1 MQTKGI
7 NINGNKVVWAFEI
20 IAMIIT
26 YAGNN
31 ILQIS
36 YRTLVLDIIPIEHQH
51 PCALMMIVDS
61 SLSKIIICFIFAIVH
76 GVSENGND
84 EIINKRLMI
93 GMYAFA
99 MVFVFI
105 SVLTTFFT
113 ATENIEEEQIPLKE
127 FVIDCFRSL
136 KNSNKY
142 TIKNW
147 IILLLGWIANVSFL
161 QLNSQMFTFFS
172 YANSEFDDQYK
183 LYSISSI
190 GDIQSLILAIIH
202 LIYSIILF
210 SQNTYPWYLM
220 WISNLVNAVMYL
232 IPMFLVIWYVG
243 FDGAPEQES
252 SYRAA
257 IIGIIICQVIMIVP
271 NAISSAQLLSVP
283 FAVLKNI
290 VDNIHFGLYVGLFN
304 SAIIVAQI
312 IAYLTTYFL
321 FKNVE
326 IKDNH
331 PEESLSN
338 SYRITISEPTCVII
352 SSIIPVIFYFISS
365 FASVKI
371 KKAYKQRV
379 EYRQIRQNVDDDDLF
394 DSIQSTQQE
403 NGIELG
409 NEIQN
414 ETV

>member
-1 MQTKGI
+1 MLLNERKNNENYQDWKYV
-7 NINGNKVVWAFEI
+7 NISH
-20 IAMIIT
+20 IAWL
-26 YAGNN
+26 Y
-31 ILQIS
+31 
-36 YRTLVLDIIPIEHQH
+36 
-51 PCALMMIVDS
+51 
-61 SLSKIIICFIFAIVH
+61 
-76 GVSENGND
+76 EN
-84 EIINKRLMI
+84 EWTRC
-93 GMYAFA
+93 
-99 MVFVFI
+99 
-105 SVLTTFFT
+105 
-113 ATENIEEEQIPLKE
+113 QR
-127 FVIDCFRSL
+127 CR
-136 KNSNKY
+136 
-142 TIKNW
+142 
-147 IILLLGWIANVSFL
+147 
-161 QLNSQMFTFFS
+161 
-172 YANSEFDDQYK
+172 
-183 LYSISSI
+183 
-190 GDIQSLILAIIH
+190 
-202 LIYSIILF
+202 
-210 SQNTYPWYLM
+210 
-220 WISNLVNAVMYL
+220 YL

-312 IAYLTTYFL
+312 IAYLTTYYL